1 MAYTPAALSLAY
13 SAGGDTPRTT
23 TSNSRNRYY
32 YNSPSDNLAACQA
45 SGYFSNGGD
54 VDMQVGDI
62 VEVAVALFTCKSV
75 LGEDVPMP
83 ILPSAVGVEDT
94 ELPSYIPTPYNTLPI
109 FNDLCAV
116 EDVALTF

>member
-1 MAYTPAALSLAY
+1 MAYTPAALSLVY

-62 VEVAVALFTCKSV
+62 VEVAVAGALKTPTQYV
-75 LGEDVPMP
+75 
-83 ILPSAVGVEDT
+83 SAVSNGAAT
-94 ELPSYIPTPYNTLPI
+94 ISS
-109 FNDLCAV
+109 A
-116 EDVALTF
+116 A